1 MANTIQREVNFQ
13 NVMYS
18 LLQIEIRYQLCTSSL
33 GFPQITKERSRHSIG
48 GAVKIYGSKGKI
60 VGPITMERRHIGV
73 KLPILGEI
81 NKEAGSP
88 IGLYAI
94 LYTFLLYLELL
105 ILMYIKS
112 SSCSQEEQLRQVNTR
127 NSSTYLTHKSDK
139 NKGLWKV
146 RSERRGRRS
155 TSSEEKSVPNN
166 LSREPRTGRRRGT
179 YLSGSRGK
187 EKKLQ
192 GAA

>member
-1 MANTIQREVNFQ
+1 ML
-13 NVMYS
+13 S
-18 LLQIEIRYQLCTSSL
+18 LSA
-33 GFPQITKERSRHSIG
+33 RSDLKLWQWMS
-48 GAVKIYGSKGKI
+48 

-127 NSSTYLTHKSDK
+127 NSTTYLTHQ
-139 NKGLWKV
+139 V
-146 RSERRGRRS
+146 RH
-155 TSSEEKSVPNN
+155 
-166 LSREPRTGRRRGT
+166 
-179 YLSGSRGK
+179 
-187 EKKLQ
+187 
-192 GAA
+192 